1 MASSS
6 LSGRRYRGSYPPYCI
21 PRPPIGPVIP
31 PTLPALRLQ
40 TYARWTD
47 LDPIAPGDQYC
58 YFTLN
63 WIGPTVLFRGSSSRS
78 GDRLVVA
85 IEQLGSTPYWDVT
98 LQIYDP
104 YRFPETFVWHG
115 VHVDPKKPFDTR
127 TLHDII
133 LPTKDYRY
141 ARITS

>member
-21 PRPPIGPVIP
+21 ATPPAGPIIP
-31 PTLPALRLQ
+31 PGLPALRLQ
-40 TYARWTD
+40 SFARWTD
-47 LDPIAPGDQYC
+47 LDPLAPGDQYA
-58 YFTLN
+58 YFDLK
-63 WIGPTVLFRGSSSRS
+63 WIGPDPVFRGSTSPA
-78 GDRLVVA
+78 GDRLAIA

-115 VHVDPKKPFDTR
+115 VHVDPTKPFDTR
-127 TLHDII
+127 MLADIHV
-133 LPTKDYRY
+133 PTKDYRY
-141 ARITS
+141 ARITA